1 MANWSTGKPKIGDTR
16 GWNERDQTGYKWD
29 GKKWVQYYKGKPL
42 GPFKGHG
49 GITGNVDVVGGI
61 KSGVLGSANRIGRAI
76 TGAPSDEDY
85 QFVEEQGGRLET
97 KHSNINEYFNSIL
110 QERWDNATT
119 EEEKASVKDLLASF
133 NVGLEKDIIREETG
147 AGTTSVIP
155 ETFSQYRNRTR
166 SDAEHAKI
174 LNESSSAGE
183 VAQKEIL
190 NPVENQKGPPPLPPL
205 TDIEPPQYSA
215 DPNDKNFK
223 GILSPLEAE
232 GEIDLAAQA
241 QRRKLFEKN
250 RIKDEDRYG

>member
-1 MANWSTGKPKIGDTR
+1 MANWSTGQPEIGDTR
-16 GWNERDQTGYKWD
+16 GWDEKSGTGYKWD
-29 GKKWVQYYKGKPL
+29 GKKWVQYYNNKPTKNKGGL
-42 GPFKGHG
+42 
-49 GITGNVDVVGGI
+49 TGYVDVAGGV

-85 QFVEEQGGRLET
+85 QFVEEQGGRIEP
-97 KHSNINEYFNSIL
+97 KHSNINEYFNNIL

-119 EEEKASVKDLLASF
+119 EEEKASVKDLLSSF

-174 LNESSSAGE
+174 LNESNSAGE

-190 NPVENQKGPPPLPPL
+190 NPVENQEGPPPLPPL
-205 TDIEPPQYSA
+205 TDIEPQYSA

-241 QRRKLFEKN
+241 KRRKLFEKN